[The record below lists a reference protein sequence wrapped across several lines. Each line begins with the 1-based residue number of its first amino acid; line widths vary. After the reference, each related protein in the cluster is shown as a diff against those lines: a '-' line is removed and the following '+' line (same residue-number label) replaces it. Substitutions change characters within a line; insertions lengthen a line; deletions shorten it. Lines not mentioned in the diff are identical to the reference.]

1 VTLAVTCGF
10 YFLAD
15 LQKTA
20 EKYYGACI
28 LFIRC
33 CRKLFTLKPVIRRPE
48 KMKLRGVAIWG
59 QVCLAL
65 CVVLLVCSYAA
76 ADEIILTNGDKL
88 TGKIIEVKEGVLTL
102 ETSYSE
108 PVKLQFDAVQKM
120 SSSEPVELHLA
131 DGEVLKGR
139 ITTNADKQ
147 VSVEAGSGR
156 ESVTVALENIAA
168 LNPPPKK
175 PVTWKGNIS
184 LGGNWQDGNTDTM
197 NVSVGALATRR
208 SENDRFLINFLYNK
222 SEDNGQRTAENTY
235 GQLKYD
241 YFLSPKWYLYLNID
255 MLSDEFKDIN
265 FRTSVGPGVGYQV
278 WEDENRLLG
287 LEAGLSYTSED
298 RDIGEDTDWL
308 SARVGVNFLYK
319 LFDRIVFTDQF
330 VIYPNLD
337 DTGEYTLRNEAA
349 LVTDIGASWAF
360 RLANIWERNSDPGPD
375 LEQDD
380 FTTILGLQ
388 YSF

>member
-1 VTLAVTCGF
+1 
-10 YFLAD
+10 
-15 LQKTA
+15 
-20 EKYYGACI
+20 
-28 LFIRC
+28 
-33 CRKLFTLKPVIRRPE
+33 
-48 KMKLRGVAIWG
+48 MKLRGVAIWG